1 MSALTRI
8 AECADAPRFRPA
20 QEALARRRAIDDQE
34 LTALMRAAQRGDRSA
49 YASLLREVMSLLQ
62 RLFRHRL
69 RYLQPADREDVM
81 QEVLLSLHR
90 AKSTY
95 DPAKAFVPWLMAII
109 RNRVVDRARRCARL
123 SANEVLVGEFDAI
136 GPVAGFAQR
145 DGEYRRSRSASARD
159 KRPSGRSAQGD
170 RVVEIAGTAREGR
183 GKRDGHERW
192 RAQGVG
198 PSGYQ
203 QSARRLVR
211 RCGGRDGDAGRG
223 GYECGA
229 MTPEAPPPRQF
240 RRMRETGAPPLRG
253 MRRPRSIADD
263 RGHSATL

>member
-145 DGEYRRSRSASARD
+145 DGEYGDPEALRRAISALPVGQRKAIELLKLRELPVKDAASVTGMSAGALRVSVHRAISNLRD
-159 KRPSGRSAQGD
+159 ALSGDAA
-170 RVVEIAGTAREGR
+170 VGTAMPV
-183 GKRDGHERW
+183 
-192 RAQGVG
+192 AATM
-198 PSGYQ
+198 
-203 QSARRLVR
+203 SAAR
-211 RCGGRDGDAGRG
+211 
-223 GYECGA
+223 
-229 MTPEAPPPRQF
+229 
-240 RRMRETGAPPLRG
+240 
-253 MRRPRSIADD
+253 
-263 RGHSATL
+263 